1 MNSHRLSG
9 RAAAVILAVA
19 LVAAGCGTSSTTASP
34 SAAPSTAAS
43 SLPSSSP
50 STADPS
56 AVYAEIEGQV
66 QQLRELQAKAPV
78 VPTLL
83 DDATLKKNM
92 SASFAKDNPP
102 ELVAANQRLFELM
115 GLVPPESSLADLYVK
130 LLGSQVAGYYDPDAK
145 QLFVVSK
152 TGAVGPLEKFIF
164 SHEYDHALQDQNF
177 GLKNLALESVGQGDA
192 ALAHLSVAEGDA
204 TLIMTLWAQAHLTP
218 AEMAGLV
225 TASSDPEQLK
235 ILNEMPD
242 ILKETLLF
250 PYLSGV
256 QLVLQ
261 ARTAGGWPAVNAL
274 YAKPPASTEQVL
286 HPDKY
291 AAGEAPIPV
300 TFPKDLATRLGS
312 GWTIAM
318 DDTLGEFQ
326 LGVWLKSAGKV
337 PQEAA
342 TTSAQGWGGDRVA
355 LVTNGARAGVVIDTR
370 WDSPADATE
379 FAAAAQTTL
388 DAIGGHHAS
397 IAIDGT
403 DRVTLFIATD
413 DPTISV
419 LASALGLAG

>member
-1 MNSHRLSG
+1 MNFHRLPG
-9 RAAAVILAVA
+9 RTAVAILAVA
-19 LVAAGCGTSSTTASP
+19 LVAAACGTSNTTPLP
-34 SAAPSTAAS
+34 SAAVPSVPPPSASTTPPDPST
-43 SLPSSSP
+43 
-50 STADPS
+50 
-56 AVYAEIEGQV
+56 VYAEIETQV
-66 QQLRELQAKAPV
+66 QQLRELKAKSPV

-92 SASFAKDNPP
+92 SASFAKENPP

-115 GLVPPESSLADLYVK
+115 GLVEPGSSLADLYVK

-152 TGAVGPLEKFIF
+152 TGGLGPLEKFVF

-177 GLKNLALESVGQGDA
+177 GLGDLALEAVGQGDT

-204 TLIMTLWAQAHLTP
+204 TLIMTLWAQAHLSP
-218 AEMAGLV
+218 SEMASLV
-225 TASSDPEQLK
+225 QASSDPEQLK
-235 ILNEMPD
+235 ILEEMPD

-256 QLVLQ
+256 QLILQ
-261 ARTAGGWPAVNAL
+261 AKTAGGWPAVNAL
-274 YAKPPASTEQVL
+274 YTKPPASTEQVL

-291 AAGEAPIPV
+291 TAGEAPVPV
-300 TFPKDLATRLGS
+300 TFPKDLATRLGT
-312 GWTIAM
+312 GWKVGM
-318 DDTLGEFQ
+318 EDTLGEFQ

-337 PQEAA
+337 APDAA
-342 TTSAQGWGGDRVA
+342 TAAAQGWGGDRVA
-355 LVTNGARAGVVIDTR
+355 LVTNGDRAGVVIDTR
-370 WDSPADATE
+370 WDSPAEATE

-413 DPTISV
+413 DATISA
-419 LASALGLAG
+419 LAGALGLAG

>member
-1 MNSHRLSG
+1 MVAILF
-9 RAAAVILAVA
+9 AVPLLVVA
-19 LVAAGCGTSSTTASP
+19 CGTSTTTSPASASP
-34 SAAPSTAAS
+34 AS
-43 SLPSSSP
+43 SPPSLAP
-50 STADPS
+50 TTTPDP
-56 AVYAEIEGQV
+56 ATVYAEIERQV
-66 QQLRELQAKAPV
+66 QELRELTAKTPV
-78 VPTLL
+78 EPTLI

-115 GLVPPESSLADLYVK
+115 GLVPPGSSLADLYVK

-152 TGAVGPLEKFIF
+152 TGGLGPIEKFIF

-204 TLIMTLWAQAHLTP
+204 SLLMTLWAQAHLTP
-218 AEMAGLV
+218 AEMSSLLQ
-225 TASSDPEQLK
+225 ASNDPEQTK
-235 ILNEMPD
+235 ILAEMPD
-242 ILKETLLF
+242 ILRETLMF

-256 QLVLQ
+256 QMVLN
-261 ARTAGGWPAVNAL
+261 ARMANGWSGVDAL

-286 HPDKY
+286 HADKY
-291 AAGEAPIPV
+291 AAGEAPVPV
-300 TFPKDLATRLGS
+300 AFPKDLAKRLGA
-312 GWTIAM
+312 GWSVGM
-318 DDTLGEFQ
+318 EDTLGEFQ

-337 PQEAA
+337 PQATATAA
-342 TTSAQGWGGDRVA
+342 AQGWGGDRVA
-355 LVTNGARAGVVIDTR
+355 LVTNGDRAGAVIDTR
-370 WDSPADATE
+370 WDSPAEAAE

-388 DAIGGHHAS
+388 DAIGGHHAL

-403 DRVTLFIATD
+403 DRVTLFLATD
-413 DPTISV
+413 DATISA